1 MDEKN
6 MQEILQKAET
16 LIEALPYIQRFN
28 RKIIVVKYGGSA
40 MVDEE
45 LKRNV
50 IQDVTLLKL
59 VGFKPIIV
67 HGGGKEISK
76 WVEKA
81 GMQPEFVNGLRKTD
95 AATMEIAEM
104 VLGKVNKSLVQMVES
119 LGVNAIGISG
129 KDGGLLKV
137 NKKLSNGQDIGFVG
151 DVKEVNPKILYD
163 LLEKDFLPI
172 VCPVGMDDDFNT
184 YNINADDAACAIARA
199 VKAEKLAFLTDIEGV
214 YKDPERKETLISELP
229 VAEARN
235 LIQDGFI
242 GGGMLPKLN
251 NCIEAIENGVSRSY
265 FYKNPEMLKLIDKY
279 RNPTGN
285 KKIQTKDAKDVIISS
300 QKAEIKDLRNKLN
313 AISVNDNYKIKYEEA
328 LEKIAQLEKEL
339 EEALKMNL
347 DLDF

>member
-6 MQEILQKAET
+6 MKEIMEKAEV

-45 LKRNV
+45 LKKNV

-76 WVEKA
+76 WVGKV
-81 GMQPEFVNGLRKTD
+81 GMEPEFVNGLRKTD

-137 NKKLSNGQDIGFVG
+137 DKKLSNGQDIGFVG

-172 VCPVGMDDDFNT
+172 VCPVGMDDEFNT

-214 YKDPERKETLISELP
+214 YKDPEDKDTLISELP
-229 VAEARN
+229 VSDARK
-235 LIQDGFI
+235 LIEDGYI

-251 NCIEAIENGVSRSY
+251 NCIDAIENGVSRVHILDGRIAHCLLLEIFTNRGIGTAILGDKETK
-265 FYKNPEMLKLIDKY
+265 FYHE
-279 RNPTGN
+279 
-285 KKIQTKDAKDVIISS
+285 
-300 QKAEIKDLRNKLN
+300 
-313 AISVNDNYKIKYEEA
+313 
-328 LEKIAQLEKEL
+328 
-339 EEALKMNL
+339 
-347 DLDF
+347 